1 MDVKKTVLFV
11 SIALFVAS
19 LTQQAYCTSSLCR
32 SGLDALISGFF
43 GFWSGEGATII
54 WIANPILFLS
64 WIFFRRKSKIVLFL
78 SLAAM
83 LISLS
88 FLLFKTVLDNE
99 AGHLNPIIERS
110 LGYWLWIASSV
121 SMFTGNMVLYL
132 LNRNKTNSNF
142 NL

>member
-1 MDVKKTVLFV
+1 MDGKKIVLFL
-11 SIALFVAS
+11 SLGLFVAS
-19 LTQQAYCTSSLCR
+19 LTQQAYCTSNLCR
-32 SGLDALISGFF
+32 SGLDALVSGFF

-64 WIFFRRKSKIVLFL
+64 WIFFKRRPQMVLFL

-83 LISLS
+83 PISLS
-88 FLLFKTVLDNE
+88 FLLFKAVLDNE

-110 LGYWLWIASSV
+110 LGYWLWVASSV

-132 LNRNKTNSNF
+132 LNRNKTNANF